1 MKVPSREELAQSG
14 TLEELYGK
22 LGQIGIAPGWNKKVA
37 SLWPEP
43 KKNFAPAH
51 WKYEQARGALDAA
64 GRLINTELA
73 ERRNLILYNPVSD
86 ASYGTVRT
94 MVAAYQ
100 MIMPGE
106 WARSHRHTPNA
117 LRLILDSEAGTYTEV
132 DGVKIA
138 MEPGDVL
145 LTPNWSSHGHGN
157 DSRACAYWLDFL
169 DVPLVQLLEPMFFEP
184 NEEEGESHAPSNS
197 TPPTKDSP
205 FVFPLSE
212 TLKRLDAAT
221 PTPSGRFGTE
231 IELGNPAM
239 DTIGLHMM
247 RLAPKVKT
255 APYRTTANNMYAAV
269 KGSGATT
276 VDGERFEWRRGDVIA
291 APAWRP
297 HFHEAA
303 EDALLLRVTDEPV
316 MQRLGFY
323 RVEEP
328 KEGRA
333 LASHHERRHRTNG
346 TPQGRR
352 TPRHRPRQLQRRRQ
366 SAGPGLRRRGALAA
380 CARADPRNRRRCEAR
395 AMPGVLAVLTGQDAL
410 ADGLTRIPHLAAAGT
425 PPDIVLTNRDGSPV
439 PVAPHHVLATDRVR
453 HVGAAVAFV
462 IAETVAQAKDAAE
475 QVVVD
480 YEPLPAVTD
489 ATAAVEKDAPRLYDD
504 LPNIMI
510 DAEVGDAKA
519 TDAAFARAAHVT
531 RLDTWVNRVT
541 GVPMEP
547 RAAVGVYDPATG
559 TLHALRRL
567 RRHRAPEEGDCG
579 DLERAVRIRCASS
592 LTRSA
597 AISARATASF
607 PNSRWWSGARARSG
621 GR

>member
-22 LGQIGIAPGWNKKVA
+22 LSQVGIAPGWNKKVA
-37 SLWPEP
+37 SLWPSP

-64 GRLINTELA
+64 GRLINTKLA

-106 WARSHRHTPNA
+106 WARAHRHTPNA

-184 NEEEGESHAPSNS
+184 AEEDKTHEAFEKA
-197 TPPTKDSP
+197 PPTKNSP

-212 TLKRLDAAT
+212 TLKRLDAAA
-221 PTPSGRFGTE
+221 PTPAGHFGTQV
-231 IELGNPAM
+231 ELGNPAM

-269 KGSGATT
+269 KGTGATT

-291 APAWRP
+291 APAWLP

-303 EDALLLRVTDEPV
+303 EDALLLRVTDAPV

-323 RVEEP
+323 RVE
-328 KEGRA
+328 G
-333 LASHHERRHRTNG
+333 
-346 TPQGRR
+346 
-352 TPRHRPRQLQRRRQ
+352 
-366 SAGPGLRRRGALAA
+366 
-380 CARADPRNRRRCEAR
+380 
-395 AMPGVLAVLTGQDAL
+395 
-410 ADGLTRIPHLAAAGT
+410 
-425 PPDIVLTNRDGSPV
+425 
-439 PVAPHHVLATDRVR
+439 
-453 HVGAAVAFV
+453 
-462 IAETVAQAKDAAE
+462 ETQ
-475 QVVVD
+475 
-480 YEPLPAVTD
+480 
-489 ATAAVEKDAPRLYDD
+489 
-504 LPNIMI
+504 
-510 DAEVGDAKA
+510 
-519 TDAAFARAAHVT
+519 AAH
-531 RLDTWVNRVT
+531 
-541 GVPMEP
+541 
-547 RAAVGVYDPATG
+547 
-559 TLHALRRL
+559 
-567 RRHRAPEEGDCG
+567 
-579 DLERAVRIRCASS
+579 
-592 LTRSA
+592 
-597 AISARATASF
+597 
-607 PNSRWWSGARARSG
+607 
-621 GR
+621 